1 MMETVM
7 GQISLG
13 KMSFEVSRQ
22 AQIVF
27 YLWLVILAIML
38 VNLIIDQDN
47 MFVLRLVVFVMY
59 MGIAALSVYAIN
71 CYVVGQCNVLAWVGV
86 AFTGIAMLMTVA
98 SLVGMVVMK
107 SFVKGKPITLKKK

>member
-1 MMETVM
+1 M

-13 KMSFEVSRQ
+13 KMTFEVSRQ

-27 YLWLVILAIML
+27 YLWVVILAVML
-38 VNLIIDQDN
+38 VNLIMDQDN
-47 MFVLRLVVFVMY
+47 LFVLRLVMFVMY

-71 CYVVGQCNVLAWVGV
+71 CYVVGQCNILAWIGV
-86 AFTGIAMLMTVA
+86 AFTAIATLMTVV
-98 SLVGMVVMK
+98 SVVMMVVMK